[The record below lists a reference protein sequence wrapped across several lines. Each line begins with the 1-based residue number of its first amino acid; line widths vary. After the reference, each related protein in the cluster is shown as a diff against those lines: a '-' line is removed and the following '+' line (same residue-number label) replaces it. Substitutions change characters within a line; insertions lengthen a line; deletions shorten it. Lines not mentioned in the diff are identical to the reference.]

1 MFSFYEHIESDIIL
15 ELTINSALEICDKT
29 KRISLKGWSLQM
41 TILKMH
47 LNATHYSIYM
57 QQFVEL
63 IPWRTQ
69 RHITAWHSL
78 EMILEMIY
86 SRVFHTVLR
95 QKWGNSTARYFH
107 VLAEFGRF
115 LLYECAAGVS
125 SHSPVSEVPP
135 MWIPVPWHRFLYLS
149 GAAAARA
156 PSAWLIS
163 FILVSS
169 KEARGVGKGASIAA
183 LLVQTH
189 RSLSCAVWQPG
200 TRMCE

>member
-1 MFSFYEHIESDIIL
+1 ML
-15 ELTINSALEICDKT
+15 ELTDEDLEDTFQCDTLLYPQAAVCWANPMAPAK
-29 KRISLKGWSLQM
+29 
-41 TILKMH
+41 
-47 LNATHYSIYM
+47 THYWTAPSWNDTRNDLCPCFPHRSETEM
-57 QQFVEL
+57 RQQHCKLFFTS
-63 IPWRTQ
+63 WQ
-69 RHITAWHSL
+69 SL
-78 EMILEMIY
+78 GDFCY
-86 SRVFHTVLR
+86 TNVL
-95 QKWGNSTARYFH
+95 Q
-107 VLAEFGRF
+107 
-115 LLYECAAGVS
+115 GVS

-163 FILVSS
+163 FILVAS

-183 LLVQTH
+183 LLVKKH